1 MPDYCKHE
9 HIEVLHQRIHTTHEQ
24 WVGVEK
30 IHTHESEARKVTAIC
45 KECAYEITCN
55 ADDLPT
61 WLEHRIAMKLSYAIE
76 MGIKLGAEN
85 RYECLTHYQGA
96 WQVSPIGAAILFTNP
111 NLHPD
116 VDVYSLYK
124 PFFERFPSVN
134 DKRVHPTR
142 GGTRKVFYIVEDL
155 HANRGWSFE
164 RIIEWLR
171 ENHL

>member
-24 WVGVEK
+24 WVGGEK
-30 IHTHESEARKVTAIC
+30 IHAHESEARKVTAIC

-76 MGIKLGAEN
+76 MGIKQAVANYWEPM
-85 RYECLTHYQGA
+85 EYQDGV
-96 WQVSPIGAAILFTNP
+96 WYVSPIGAAVLFTNP
-111 NLHPD
+111 NLRPD
-116 VDVYSLYK
+116 VDVHSLYK
-124 PFFERFPSVN
+124 PFFERFPSASE
-134 DKRVHPTR
+134 KRIHPAT
-142 GGTRKVFYIVEDL
+142 GDTRKVFSIVEDL